1 MKIVIVGTVA
11 RVCAEQ
17 TFKSGFRKREVWI
30 DEGGDEERTLP
41 VEFTAGAG
49 GHDGIAQTDALEPG
63 QTVRVE
69 ATLQGRRWQD
79 RCYLSLRG
87 RKVDALGSEQLP
99 LPGLEAPAAE
109 PRGPAPAV
117 PPPPGSAN
125 LDDLPF

>member
-11 RVCAEQ
+11 RVCADQ
-17 TFKSGFRKREVWI
+17 VFKSGFRKREVWI

-41 VEFTAGAG
+41 VEFTASPG

-69 ATLQGRRWQD
+69 ATLLGRRWQE
-79 RCYLSLRG
+79 RCFLSLKG
-87 RKVDALGSEQLP
+87 RKVDALGAGQLP
-99 LPGLEAPAAE
+99 LPGLEAPAAA
-109 PRGPAPAV
+109 PQGPAPALA
-117 PPPPGSAN
+117 PDPGSPN

>member
-11 RVCAEQ
+11 RVCADQ
-17 TFKSGFRKREVWI
+17 VFKSGFRKREVWI

-41 VEFTAGAG
+41 VEFTASPG

-69 ATLQGRRWQD
+69 ATLLGRRWQE
-79 RCYLSLRG
+79 RCFLSLKG
-87 RKVDALGSEQLP
+87 RKVDALGAGQLP
-99 LPGLEAPAAE
+99 LPGLEAPAAA
-109 PRGPAPAV
+109 PQGPAPALA
-117 PPPPGSAN
+117 PEPGNPN